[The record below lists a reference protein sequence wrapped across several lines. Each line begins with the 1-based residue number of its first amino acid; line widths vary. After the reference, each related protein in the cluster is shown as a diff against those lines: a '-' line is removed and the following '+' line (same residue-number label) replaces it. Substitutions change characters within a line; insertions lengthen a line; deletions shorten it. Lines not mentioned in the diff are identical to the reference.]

1 MKGLKITGIILAI
14 ILGTVLA
21 IGMTIDGIVESGIED
36 SGSDL
41 LKTEVEVDDIDI
53 SVFGSSAD
61 MDGFI
66 VYNPEGFTDGA
77 AISLNEIEIDLDVKS
92 LLTDQILINKIRV
105 KNPEIFFE
113 QKGPRVNLR
122 ELSNNIDVGS
132 EEDSEK
138 TIIIK
143 EFILE
148 EGVIKIHSELEKE
161 RSAEASIDRL
171 VLNNIGE
178 SGSETIQQAMKQ
190 ILSPIIKNALSDA
203 VKSGLKDKLEETVND
218 LIDF

>member
-21 IGMTIDGIVESGIED
+21 VGMTIDGIVESGIED

-53 SVFGSSAD
+53 SLLGSSAD

-66 VYNPEGFTDGA
+66 VYNPKGFTDGA

-113 QKGPRVNLR
+113 QKGSGVNLR
-122 ELSNNIDVGS
+122 KLSNNIDAGS
-132 EEDSEK
+132 DEDSEK

-190 ILSPIIKNALSDA
+190 ILSPIIKNAMSDA

>member
-21 IGMTIDGIVESGIED
+21 VGMTIDGIVESEIED

-53 SVFGSSAD
+53 SILGSSAD

-113 QKGPRVNLR
+113 QKGSGVNLR
-122 ELSNNIDVGS
+122 KLSNNIDAGS
-132 EEDSEK
+132 DEDSEK

>member
-14 ILGTVLA
+14 LLGAVLA
-21 IGMTIDGIVESGIED
+21 VGMTIDGIVESGIED

-66 VYNPEGFTDGA
+66 VYNPEGFTEGA
-77 AISLNEIEIDLDVKS
+77 AISLKEIEIDLDVQS
-92 LLTDQILINKIRV
+92 LLTDKILINKIRV
-105 KNPEIFFE
+105 KKPEIFFE
-113 QKGPRVNLR
+113 QKGQEVNLR
-122 ELSNNIDVGS
+122 KLSSNIDAGS
-132 EEDSEK
+132 DADSEK

-148 EGVIKIHSELEKE
+148 EGKVKIHSELEKE

-178 SGSETIQQAMKQ
+178 SGSKTIQQAMKQ
-190 ILSPIIKNALSDA
+190 IMSPIIREALSEA
-203 VKSGLKDKLEETVND
+203 VKSGLKDILEEKVNG

>member
-1 MKGLKITGIILAI
+1 MKGLKITGIILVI
-14 ILGTVLA
+14 LLGTVLA
-21 IGMTIDGIVESGIED
+21 VGMTIDGIVESGIED

-53 SVFGSSAD
+53 SVFSSSAD

-66 VYNPEGFTDGA
+66 VYNPEGFTEGA

>member
-1 MKGLKITGIILAI
+1 MKGLKITGIILVI
-14 ILGTVLA
+14 LLGTILA
-21 IGMTIDGIVESGIED
+21 VGMTIDGIVESGIED

>member
-21 IGMTIDGIVESGIED
+21 VGMTIDGIVESGIED

-66 VYNPEGFTDGA
+66 VYNPEGFTDRA

-105 KNPEIFFE
+105 KNPEILFE
-113 QKGPRVNLR
+113 QKGSGVNLR
-122 ELSNNIDVGS
+122 KLSNNIDAGS

>member
-21 IGMTIDGIVESGIED
+21 VGMTIDGIVESGIED

-53 SVFGSSAD
+53 SILGSSAD

-77 AISLNEIEIDLDVKS
+77 AISLNEIEIDLDVKC

-113 QKGPRVNLR
+113 QKGSGVNLR
-122 ELSNNIDVGS
+122 KLSNNIDAGS

>member
-21 IGMTIDGIVESGIED
+21 VGMTIDGIVESGIED

-53 SVFGSSAD
+53 SLLGSSAD

-113 QKGPRVNLR
+113 QKGSGVNLR
-122 ELSNNIDVGS
+122 KLSNNIDAGS

>member
-66 VYNPEGFTDGA
+66 VYNPEGFTDRA

-105 KNPEIFFE
+105 KNPEILFE
-113 QKGPRVNLR
+113 QKGSGVNLR
-122 ELSNNIDVGS
+122 KLSNNIDAGS

>member
-21 IGMTIDGIVESGIED
+21 VGMTIDGIVESGIED